1 MLAQRCLPLLDLTA
15 DWDSRA
21 RTCTYLIQSQAP
33 YQFGHIPKIRR
44 YYHNASCRIVQGI
57 RLDRKKTKELD

>member
-1 MLAQRCLPLLDLTA
+1 MVKDKKREAQTPYKVLCIGVSPLNRLTV

-33 YQFGHIPKIRR
+33 YQFGHIPKIQR
-44 YYHNASCRIVQGI
+44 
-57 RLDRKKTKELD
+57 

>member
-1 MLAQRCLPLLDLTA
+1 MPHKPLCIGIYPLLDLTA

-33 YQFGHIPKIRR
+33 YQFGHIPKIQR
-44 YYHNASCRIVQGI
+44 
-57 RLDRKKTKELD
+57 

>member
-1 MLAQRCLPLLDLTA
+1 MVKDKKREAQTPHKVLCIGVSPLNRLTV

-33 YQFGHIPKIRR
+33 YQFGHIPKIQR
-44 YYHNASCRIVQGI
+44 
-57 RLDRKKTKELD
+57 